1 MFEPPLVIGGGSD
14 ALMQR
19 FDEEI
24 ARGKVAAALITGMK
38 AARLGPPIFDLIP
51 RWLFE
56 RLTQAMLAA
65 ADRKAV
71 PGDVTVRA
79 LAPTLHSDF
88 QLVLASQNALEGF
101 GDIQADV
108 LLLGGSKS
116 PPFLGASLDALERV
130 LSRAQRVEL
139 AGLGH
144 AASGHADDPMTGK
157 GADPERVA
165 RELRRFFA

>member
-1 MFEPPLVIGGGSD
+1 MATAIAGSFSAIKPDAVESKDGTAVGYRRHRHGPGLVVPHGAMESSRSHLKLTE
-14 ALMQR
+14 ALA
-19 FDEEI
+19 E
-24 ARGKVAAALITGMK
+24 
-38 AARLGPPIFDLIP
+38 
-51 RWLFE
+51 
-56 RLTQAMLAA
+56 AMLAA
-65 ADRKAV
+65 ADKKAA

-79 LAPTLHSDF
+79 LAPTLHYDF
-88 QLVLASQNALEGF
+88 QLVLASQNTREGF

-116 PPFLGASLDALERV
+116 PSFLGASLDALERG
-130 LSRAQRVEL
+130 LPRPERVEL

-144 AASGHADDPMTGK
+144 AASGNADDPMTGK